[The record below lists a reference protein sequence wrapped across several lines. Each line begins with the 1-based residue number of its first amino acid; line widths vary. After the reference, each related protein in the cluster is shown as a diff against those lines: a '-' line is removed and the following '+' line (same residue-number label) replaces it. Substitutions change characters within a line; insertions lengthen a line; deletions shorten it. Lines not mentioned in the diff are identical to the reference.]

1 MSQNYRIPNPN
12 MVEWH
17 LHNLIVVVIIIRTKY
32 IEYIFLEYDFKYEGF
47 TRGTVVG
54 K

>member
-1 MSQNYRIPNPN
+1 MIQNYRIPNPD
-12 MVEWH
+12 MDEWH
-17 LHNLIVVVIIIRTKY
+17 LHNLIVIVIIIRTKY
-32 IEYIFLEYDFKYEGF
+32 IEHIFLEYDFEYERF